1 MKQEQTLSPFRR
13 NGILLTLLLS
23 SFITAMSTTVTGNM
37 IPNLMVYFSVSSS
50 AAQWLTSGATLLS
63 GIIIPITAVM
73 MKRMPN
79 KPYYLLAM
87 SLFTIGSLGACVATD
102 FPVLLCSRLIQA
114 LGCGMLLS
122 FSQIVIL
129 TIYPR
134 EKHGVMM
141 AAYSM
146 AATVSS
152 TVGPTYAGLLMD
164 SVGWRGVFVSL
175 WIVGALLI
183 VCGIVFMCNITP
195 QQPAFL
201 PIGSV
206 ALSSAG
212 FAFFIIG
219 LNNMKAGAFHLKSGG
234 VMLLGLCA
242 LAAFSVFQL
251 RARQPML
258 NLRVFQYP
266 QFRLG
271 VFFTICLYL
280 ISMGNAVILPILA
293 KIICGFSDTS
303 YGLATVVGAL
313 ISVFATLF
321 AGKIYDKVG
330 IRPMSFVTVAA
341 YAAYSV
347 LGVFSHEGISI
358 VYIGWLSALQS
369 VAMAAMISP
378 TTTIALS
385 GLHQQDRV
393 DGSAVFNTLRQIA
406 SSLASTTA
414 VLLFALLGDDLP
426 AIHGVYLYFGA
437 ITLLIAFLSF
447 FVLPHISRANSR

>member
-1 MKQEQTLSPFRR
+1 
-13 NGILLTLLLS
+13 
-23 SFITAMSTTVTGNM
+23 
-37 IPNLMVYFSVSSS
+37 
-50 AAQWLTSGATLLS
+50 
-63 GIIIPITAVM
+63 
-73 MKRMPN
+73 
-79 KPYYLLAM
+79 
-87 SLFTIGSLGACVATD
+87 
-102 FPVLLCSRLIQA
+102 
-114 LGCGMLLS
+114 
-122 FSQIVIL
+122 
-129 TIYPR
+129 
-134 EKHGVMM
+134 
-141 AAYSM
+141 M

-175 WIVGALLI
+175 LIIGALLI
-183 VCGIVFMCNITP
+183 VCGIVFMCNVTP

-242 LAAFSVFQL
+242 LVAFSVFQL

-271 VFFTICLYL
+271 VFFTICFYL

-358 VYIGWLSALQS
+358 VYIGWMSALQS

-385 GLHQQDRV
+385 GLPQQDRV

-447 FVLPHISRANSR
+447 FVLPRISRANSR